1 MLHKNKCCA
10 ASWVKASGKGKV
22 RCPENNSI
30 AGDVIGGGTAAA
42 GVLNAVVPQMRE
54 NHPQASA
61 DTSNKTMRR
70 TQAEC
75 ANETQHPR
83 SGSRSEPLSMPTL
96 PRVGL

>member
-1 MLHKNKCCA
+1 MSRRTSASAKMLRRNKCCA

-54 NHPQASA
+54 NQA
-61 DTSNKTMRR
+61 DVHTSDGGHK
-70 TQAEC
+70 
-75 ANETQHPR
+75 
-83 SGSRSEPLSMPTL
+83 
-96 PRVGL
+96 